1 MLNSVLVRNRTWL
14 IVLLVSFVLSVAAV
28 AAHPLPHSY
37 VPRGASLLLERFASP
52 GEFLWW
58 AALGGAFAGYPSGW
72 TGYAVWVLGNTVF
85 WFLAS
90 AICVAVGKGIFSTV
104 RHFRRW
110 PSASR

>member
-52 GEFLWW
+52 GELLWW
-58 AALGGAFAGYPSGW
+58 ATLGGAFAGYPSGW
-72 TGYAVWVLGNTVF
+72 IGYAVWVLGNTVF

-104 RHFRRW
+104 QHFRR
-110 PSASR
+110 